1 MRRVPVDEEF
11 GSPIAALRNSPVIL
25 FGNGT
30 IAKINDSKDEKN
42 PLMFKHYSF
51 YYENVSQITHLKLN
65 SKEEISPLL
74 NHLTGYRFK
83 IAFTIILTIILGFSY
98 QFSID
103 YSQLPII

>member
-11 GSPIAALRNSPVIL
+11 GTPIAALRNSPTVL
-25 FGNGT
+25 FENGT

-65 SKEEISPLL
+65 SKDEISKFGETYWPQDHLISVQYLL
-74 NHLTGYRFK
+74 KY
-83 IAFTIILTIILGFSY
+83 AFSAKKNALILFLMDRKG
-98 QFSID
+98 
-103 YSQLPII
+103 